1 MPVGLMSVGLLP
13 VGLMI
18 VGQMSVGLVNY
29 GLMPDGLII
38 LGKMP
43 FGQTVFEQKTLS
55 PTGALE
61 ELQAMSSS
69 QPQQAVTTM
78 TLRSWY

>member
-1 MPVGLMSVGLLP
+1 
-13 VGLMI
+13 MI
-18 VGQMSVGLVNY
+18 IDPISVGLVS
-29 GLMPDGLII
+29 DGLII
-38 LGKMP
+38 LGQMP
-43 FGQTVFEQKTLS
+43 FGQKVFEQKTLS

-78 TLRSWY
+78 TIRRWY